1 MASNTPTTTSK
12 STGGKSWIIAFALVT
27 LLFFTWGLTMNLV
40 SAIRDPFA
48 VYLNLNST
56 ESSLLQVAYFGA
68 YFVMAIPATMVA
80 KRFGYKGGMICGLI
94 FFVIGS
100 FLTIPATTSLSYGL
114 FLLAMF
120 VIALGAASL

>member
-94 FFVIGS
+94 FFVIG
-100 FLTIPATTSLSYGL
+100 
-114 FLLAMF
+114 
-120 VIALGAASL
+120 